1 MPNIH
6 PLFTHFPIA
15 LLSVSLAFD
24 VIGVLRNNEQLERMG
39 WWLQLL
45 GTIGLAATVTSGL
58 IAKAGVSIPEVGQ
71 TTFDAHQQIAF
82 LVAALSTVLIL
93 WRIACRTRLPLKM
106 RGL

>member
-1 MPNIH
+1 M
-6 PLFTHFPIA
+6 
-15 LLSVSLAFD
+15 
-24 VIGVLRNNEQLERMG
+24 
-39 WWLQLL
+39 

-71 TTFDAHQQIAF
+71 TTFDAHRQIAF

-106 RGL
+106 RGMYLAAFAATIVLMWIGAWYGGELIYTFGVGVQLKN